1 MSDHSRRNFLKT
13 ASIGAAAVGTLAV
26 APAAASAAPA
36 SADAHELDNGK
47 AHNGSFTVW
56 VKNAS
61 TGKIAVMV
69 GESEIHYTD
78 RKLAKRLARLAA
90 RANS

>member
-1 MSDHSRRNFLKT
+1 MSEHSRRNFLKT

-26 APAAASAAPA
+26 APAVASAAPA
-36 SADAHELDNGK
+36 SDAHALDNGK
-47 AHNGSFTVW
+47 AHDGSFTVW
-56 VKNAS
+56 VKNAN
-61 TGKIAVMV
+61 TGKMAVMV
-69 GESEIHYTD
+69 GESEITYTD